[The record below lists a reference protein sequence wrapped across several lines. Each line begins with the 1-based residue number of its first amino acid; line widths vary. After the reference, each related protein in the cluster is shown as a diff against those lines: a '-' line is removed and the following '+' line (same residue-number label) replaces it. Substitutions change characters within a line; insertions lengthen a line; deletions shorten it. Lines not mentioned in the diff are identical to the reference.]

1 MEAAAGESISTMESL
16 SKYKSCNRKM
26 CLKCL
31 CPNFVDSVG
40 NHRQWKW
47 GGGEL
52 SVSKSRGGTVPA

>member
-31 CPNFVDSVG
+31 CPNFVDSAG

-47 GGGEL
+47 GGG
-52 SVSKSRGGTVPA
+52 SFP